1 MSPAAVDR
9 NIIWVGSPNFG
20 YGRGVHGQ
28 NHAKALVWHITGSAP
43 NVPPLDPLSGLDG
56 WFQNLLAGSTQFG
69 IQDKAIHQYV
79 RLADA
84 AWGNGLMR
92 EPDLRNDIIKRWWDL
107 GINPNVETWSVEVV
121 AEAGP
126 NNVQVGE
133 HRVNQDTWDSMG
145 WLGANLATESPI
157 DEFVVFQWQGHYMI
171 DSLSRARDPITIY
184 RPDDV
189 RREVVTLLHPDDQE
203 DDDMINRDAKLFHT
217 WNPAKLWCIDYIE
230 GIPMYRRWITT
241 QEAAAHLTSKLGPA
255 ENIDIMLLA
264 SIPELRPSV

>member
-1 MSPAAVDR
+1 MSPVVDR

-20 YGRGVHGQ
+20 YGRGVQGQ

-56 WFQNLLAGSTQFG
+56 WFQNPDAGSTQFG

-92 EPDLRNDIIKRWWDL
+92 APNLRNDIIKRWWDL
-107 GINPNVETWSVEVV
+107 GINPNIETWSVEVV

-133 HRVNQDTWDSMG
+133 HRVNQDTWASMG
-145 WLGANLATESPI
+145 WLGANLATDSPI

-171 DSLSRARDPITIY
+171 DSITRGRDPITIY

-189 RREVVTLLHPDDQE
+189 RRDVVTILHPPEPEEEVVKELVRHRGYVYAEVESRLFGGMSIFVHWYIRTQAE
-203 DDDMINRDAKLFHT
+203 IDDMVRHGWPAAVANRAPRGTRLDF
-217 WNPAKLWCIDYIE
+217 
-230 GIPMYRRWITT
+230 
-241 QEAAAHLTSKLGPA
+241 
-255 ENIDIMLLA
+255 
-264 SIPELRPSV
+264 